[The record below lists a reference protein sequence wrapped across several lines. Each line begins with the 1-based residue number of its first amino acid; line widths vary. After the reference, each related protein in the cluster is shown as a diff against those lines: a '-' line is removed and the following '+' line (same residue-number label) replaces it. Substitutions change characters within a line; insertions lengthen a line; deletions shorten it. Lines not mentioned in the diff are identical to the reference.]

1 MFVCVCVCVW
11 GGGGPGIP
19 YIMRNKQRPHMNS
32 INASKFGPLWTFFGP
47 CEEAYKSYKIINFP

>member
-1 MFVCVCVCVW
+1 MFVCVCVCVCVCVG

-32 INASKFGPLWTFFGP
+32 INASKFGPLW
-47 CEEAYKSYKIINFP
+47 KLINHKKKL